1 MQKSNKIAMLVIA
14 VLVTVLFVYYSQIR
28 PTDGGRQL
36 VPAPRVSQAE
46 ETKAT
51 ATDST
56 ADNTFKP
63 ASGPATG
70 TAAASSPTAASSAT
84 EATTPAPAADDEIL
98 ARIRA
103 LNTTGDTPV
112 STPAATNPSSSST
125 EAAPGGNTTVSS
137 PTTTAGTTPPE
148 SKPDSAA
155 PASAVT
161 TTTPAVTTPAAPTA
175 PATTA
180 KTYAIQAGD
189 TFSSIAEKFLGS
201 EKHWPL
207 IAQEN
212 PRVDPAKLKIGQ
224 IIRIPE
230 SAEPPPAVEL
240 HDDSATPHADSA
252 GNITYT
258 VKADDTLSSIA
269 KQYYGSSAKW
279 EVIHQANLS
288 VIGDDPGRLKLGMK
302 LIIPG
307 PTQEAR

>member
-14 VLVTVLFVYYSQIR
+14 VLVTVLLVYYSRIS
-28 PTDGGRQL
+28 PPGGGRQL

-56 ADNTFKP
+56 ADTASKP
-63 ASGPATG
+63 ASQPASDS
-70 TAAASSPTAASSAT
+70 ASAS
-84 EATTPAPAADDEIL
+84 APAAATPVTAPTPTSPAVDDEIL

-103 LNTTGDTPV
+103 LNTTGDAPV
-112 STPAATNPSSSST
+112 SPPATASSSAPSTDTAATGNAATSTPTPAT
-125 EAAPGGNTTVSS
+125 
-137 PTTTAGTTPPE
+137 GTTLLE
-148 SKPDSAA
+148 SKPDSAVPA
-155 PASAVT
+155 PAVS
-161 TTTPAVTTPAAPTA
+161 TPTPTATTPAAPT
-175 PATTA
+175 T

-230 SAEPPPAVEL
+230 SAEPPPAVEV